1 MVYQYVAYKE
11 NGELVKGKLSAASE
25 EVATQLLSYTGYK
38 VISLKRYVSLFNA
51 EQLLSSSGLF
61 QVKTSEV
68 VLFYRQLAML
78 LECGTDIAAS
88 LDLLREQATNRAL
101 KKVLAEVLLDVRGGN
116 QLSVSL
122 GKHPKIFPSMYCRLL
137 AIGEQSGNIEVV
149 LKQVADYMEK
159 EAIAAKQTKGALM
172 MPTITFVVAIV
183 VVGLLIVFV
192 LPSFG
197 KLYTALGAE
206 MPAPA
211 RIMIGLGEAA
221 KSHGIYVILGLLAI
235 CISAFIYVRTPG
247 GKYNWDKLMLKLPL
261 MGRLR
266 HLTELARCCRSLAL
280 LFRAGLP
287 LTDVMPLVIQ
297 GMNNKVLVEALT
309 AAQSDM
315 VRGEGLSKPMS
326 KNKIFLPMM
335 VQMVRV
341 GEETGNLDTTLQA
354 VTQSY
359 EAEAADKMRS
369 IIELIQPAMTIFL
382 GLVVGT
388 IAVTLMSAMTGM
400 YSQIGG

>member
-25 EVATQLLSYTGYK
+25 EAATQLLSYTGYK
-38 VISLKRYVSLFNA
+38 VVSLKRAMSFLNTD
-51 EQLLSSSGLF
+51 QLISASGLF

-68 VLFYRQLAML
+68 ILFYRQLAML

-88 LDLLREQATNRAL
+88 LDLLREQATNRTL

-122 GKHPKIFPSMYCRLL
+122 GEHPKIFPSMYCRLL
-137 AIGEQSGNIEVV
+137 AIGEQSGNIDVV

-159 EAIAAKQTKGALM
+159 EAITAKQTKGALM
-172 MPTITFVVAIV
+172 MPMITFVVAIIV
-183 VVGLLIVFV
+183 IGLLIVFV

-197 KLYTALGAE
+197 KLYDALGAQ
-206 MPAPA
+206 MPASA
-211 RIMIGLGEAA
+211 RIMIGLGEAT
-221 KSHGIYVILGLLAI
+221 KSHGIYVILGLLV
-235 CISAFIYVRTPG
+235 ISVSIFAYVRTPG
-247 GKYNWDKLMLKLPL
+247 GKYNWDKLMLKLPVT
-261 MGRLR
+261 GRLR

-287 LTDVMPLVIQ
+287 LTEVMPLVIQ
-297 GMNNKVLVEALT
+297 GINNKVLVDALN
-309 AAQSDM
+309 AAQADM
-315 VRGEGLSKPMS
+315 VRGEGLSKPMA

-341 GEETGNLDTTLQA
+341 GEETGNLDVTLQA

-359 EAEAADKMRS
+359 EAEASDKMRS
-369 IIELIQPAMTIFL
+369 LIELIQPAMTIFL

-388 IAVTLMSAMTGM
+388 IAVTLVSAMTGM